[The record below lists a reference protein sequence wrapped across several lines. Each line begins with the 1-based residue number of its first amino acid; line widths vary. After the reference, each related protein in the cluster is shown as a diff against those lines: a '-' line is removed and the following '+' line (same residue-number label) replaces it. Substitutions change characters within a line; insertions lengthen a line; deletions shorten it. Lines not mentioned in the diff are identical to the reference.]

1 MRSGFTLPEVVLV
14 LALMGIAGTAL
25 LPSARAASDRLAVTA
40 AREAVAALAA
50 RARTE
55 AMVHGGAVLRLRAGD
70 GRGWVEAGDRVLE
83 VRRLSEEFGVTVD
96 LGAGGEAELVFDAL
110 GLGRRASR
118 TVVLRRGEA
127 ESRLVIAAYG
137 RAVRS

>member
-14 LALMGIAGTAL
+14 LALAGIAGTAL

-50 RARTE
+50 RTRTE
-55 AMVHGGAVLRLRAGD
+55 AMMHGGATLRLRASD
-70 GRGWVEAGDRVLE
+70 SRGWVEAGDSIVE

-96 LGAGGEAELVFDAL
+96 LGA
-110 GLGRRASR
+110 
-118 TVVLRRGEA
+118 
-127 ESRLVIAAYG
+127 
-137 RAVRS
+137 

>member
-14 LALMGIAGTAL
+14 LALTGIAGTAL

-40 AREAVAALAA
+40 AREAVAALVA
-50 RARTE
+50 RPRTE
-55 AMVHGGAVLRLRAGD
+55 AMVHGGAALRLSAAS
-70 GRGWVEAGDRVLE
+70 GRGWVEAGDSIVE
-83 VRRLSEEFGVTVD
+83 VRLLSEEFGVTVD
-96 LGAGGEAELVFDAL
+96 LGAAAEAELVFDAL

-127 ESRLVIAAYG
+127 ESRVVVAAYG

>member
-1 MRSGFTLPEVVLV
+1 MRVQASG
-14 LALMGIAGTAL
+14 AAY
-25 LPSARAASDRLAVTA
+25 SSRASDSS
-40 AREAVAALAA
+40 
-50 RARTE
+50 
-55 AMVHGGAVLRLRAGD
+55 
-70 GRGWVEAGDRVLE
+70 GWVEAGDSIVE
-83 VRRLSEEFGVTVD
+83 VRRLAEEFGVTVD

-127 ESRLVIAAYG
+127 ESRVVIAAYG

>member
-1 MRSGFTLPEVVLV
+1 MRSAFTLPEVVLV
-14 LALMGIAGTAL
+14 LTLMGIAGTAL

-40 AREAVAALAA
+40 AREAVAALTA
-50 RARTE
+50 RARSE
-55 AMVHGGAVLRLRAGD
+55 AMAHGGAILHLRASD
-70 GRGWVEAGDRVLE
+70 GHGWIEAGDSVLE
-83 VRRLSEEFGVTVD
+83 LRRLSEEFGVSVD

-118 TVVLRRGEA
+118 TVVLRRGDAEA
-127 ESRLVIAAYG
+127 RLVIAAYG